1 MIDIVLLNKYW
12 GSIDLHICLSKIDIL
27 PRMTLS
33 DIRGVLILNVG
44 FLMLSMNLAVYDKEF
59 REFNRRR
66 EEERNQTEQ

>member
-12 GSIDLHICLSKIDIL
+12 GSIDLHICFNKIDIL
-27 PRMTLS
+27 PRITLS
-33 DIRGVLILNVG
+33 DITGVFILNVG

-66 EEERNQTEQ
+66 EEERNQIEQ